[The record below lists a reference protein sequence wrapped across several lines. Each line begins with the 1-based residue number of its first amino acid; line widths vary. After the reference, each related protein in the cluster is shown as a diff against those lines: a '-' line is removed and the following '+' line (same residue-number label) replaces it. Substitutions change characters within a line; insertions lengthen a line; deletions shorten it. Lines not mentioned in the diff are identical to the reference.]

1 MFPAAGKD
9 PIDLEQKVGKF
20 VDEVRDIRSFC
31 DLALVANVKNPAKI
45 KLSTIVAA
53 SLLQSNLSINAA
65 PSIVARDENRPQ
77 LASSVLTAI
86 EMGLHGMLLVWGDR
100 YPSKAHATNVRDYHG
115 LAEFIREAAGLRR
128 RVGSNTRILA
138 PVDLRLLRSESGV
151 ELTKSRL
158 RAGAELLLAQPPTTD
173 SGATLDD
180 HLSLLDTTGLKKRV
194 MLNVFPFRDSDDVRH
209 CEEYFGWRLPEA
221 LHSLAAKGGS
231 SLLDEAREVHERIRA
246 AGLPGV
252 YISTRG
258 RPAVAREILG

>member
-128 RVGSNTRILA
+128 RAGNNARILA